1 MHNQARTAVFRPSGV
16 ASRRG
21 AWLGGLLACV
31 LLAATW
37 GAAQAQAQTA
47 TGLTVVQRD
56 GFATLRWNAVAGA
69 TDYQIE
75 RTPVDAADQPTGPSV
90 IRGLWRPNR
99 QVTPQSP
106 AFADAGFRLGDRFQ
120 WRVRAR
126 FGTTA
131 QPFSEP
137 VSGTT
142 LPSFGPQ
149 DFLTAFET
157 SDAVY
162 TPYDAEIEWTRR
174 LDAASDRVRVVTI
187 GHTVQG
193 REINLFIIGSPA
205 PLATAEAISASPTV
219 GANCNVHGNEPTG
232 REACFTMIRKLA
244 FSNEPWVL
252 DILSHATVLIVPSIN
267 GDGRAANTR
276 GNATGQDLNRDHGLL
291 SQPETFAFA
300 KFVRDYTPEVMVDGH
315 HFGDNNTCD
324 LPLLQPRH
332 LNTAPSIHNESKNG
346 LVEGWF
352 YDHSVEGWWPC
363 PYPAAP
369 IPGAS
374 SFTRVNG
381 LKNMVVTLVEAR
393 SRAGPT
399 RPGEAGGEN
408 RRRLAYSHLW
418 SIQQAFDYHRANL
431 PRIEKAIA
439 DGIAF
444 QSSDVGPIALDGDWP
459 LAPFPAPH
467 PGDSPPATRPPG
479 PGQLLDPAPC
489 GYLVT
494 KAQYTTPLDD
504 GGLPV
509 DLRTTLQQRLD
520 AHGIRVVPIGPDKYF
535 VPLGPA
541 VAWARQRRARPPA
554 AARAHRGCQAGQH
567 VLCDVSVLAGRRY
580 RAGDALAH
588 ARRGRPPFGAFTP
601 GVARDYTAS
610 TTATVISTAGDATLT
625 VADPSPTNTGK
636 LVNGSFALAQSI
648 QANAGGGAFAPVGGS
663 SSPTSLKSYD
673 GPASNDVVSVGF
685 KQSIA
690 ANDALRTGTYS
701 KTLTFTLSTT
711 QP

>member
-1 MHNQARTAVFRPSGV
+1 MHDQARTAGFRVGGL
-16 ASRRG
+16 AARRV
-21 AWLGGLLACV
+21 AWLGGPLACV
-31 LLAATW
+31 LLAATLW
-37 GAAQAQAQTA
+37 GAAQAHAQTA

-75 RTPVDAADQPTGPSV
+75 RTPVDAADQATGPSV

-99 QVTPQSP
+99 QVNPQSP
-106 AFADAGFRLGDRFQ
+106 AFADAGFRPGDRFR

-126 FGTTA
+126 IGTTA
-131 QPFSEP
+131 QPYSEP

-142 LPSFGPQ
+142 LASFGPQ
-149 DFLTAFET
+149 DLLTAFET
-157 SDAVY
+157 TDAVY

-174 LDAASDRVRVVTI
+174 IDAASDRVRVVTI
-187 GHTVQG
+187 GRTVQG
-193 REINLFIIGSPA
+193 REINLFIIGHPA
-205 PLATAEAISASPTV
+205 PLGTAAEISASPTV

-232 REACFTMIRKLA
+232 REACFMMIRKLA
-244 FSNEPWVL
+244 FSNEPWAL
-252 DILSHATVLIVPSIN
+252 DILSHATVLIVPSFN

-276 GNATGQDLNRDHGLL
+276 GNATGQDLNRDHGLI
-291 SQPETFAFA
+291 SQPETFTFA

-393 SRAGPT
+393 SGAGPT

-431 PRIEKAIA
+431 PRVQRAIA

-444 QSSDVGPIALDGDWP
+444 QSSDVGPIALDGDWL

-467 PGDSPPATRPPG
+467 PGDNPPATRPPG

-494 KAQYTTPLDD
+494 EEQYTTPLDD

-509 DLRTTLQQRLD
+509 DLRTSLQQRLD
-520 AHGIRVVPIGPDKYF
+520 AHGIRVEPRGPDTYY
-535 VPLGPA
+535 VPLAQPLRGLVNIVLDPA
-541 VAWARQRRARPPA
+541 QPPEPIVAAKRVSCVEISAPVGGTVPATLSLALGTPA
-554 AARAHRGCQAGQH
+554 A
-567 VLCDVSVLAGRRY
+567 
-580 RAGDALAH
+580 
-588 ARRGRPPFGAFTP
+588 FGAFTP
-601 GVARDYTAS
+601 GVARDYLAS
-610 TTATVISTAGDATLT
+610 TTATVTSTAGEATLS
-625 VADPSPTNTGK
+625 VADPSPVNTGK

-648 QANAGGGAFAPVGGS
+648 QSNAGGGAFAPVGGS

-673 GPASNDVVSVGF
+673 GPASNDVVSIGF

-690 ANDALRTGTYS
+690 ANEPLRTGSYS

>member
-1 MHNQARTAVFRPSGV
+1 
-16 ASRRG
+16 
-21 AWLGGLLACV
+21 
-31 LLAATW
+31 
-37 GAAQAQAQTA
+37 
-47 TGLTVVQRD
+47 
-56 GFATLRWNAVAGA
+56 
-69 TDYQIE
+69 
-75 RTPVDAADQPTGPSV
+75 
-90 IRGLWRPNR
+90 
-99 QVTPQSP
+99 VTPQSP
-106 AFADAGFRLGDRFQ
+106 AFADAGFRLGDRFL

-149 DFLTAFET
+149 EFLTAFET

-193 REINLFIIGSPA
+193 REINLFIIGHPA
-205 PLATAEAISASPTV
+205 PLGTAAEISASPTV

-232 REACFTMIRKLA
+232 REACFAMIRKLA

-252 DILSHATVLIVPSIN
+252 DILTHANVLIVPSIN

-276 GNATGQDLNRDHGLL
+276 GNATGQDLNRDHAVL

-332 LNTAPSIHNESKNG
+332 LNTAPSIHNESKLG

-393 SRAGPT
+393 SPAGPT
-399 RPGEAGGEN
+399 RPGESGGEN

-467 PGDSPPATRPPG
+467 PGDDPPATRPPG
-479 PGQLLDPAPC
+479 PGQLLDPPPC

-494 KAQYTTPLDD
+494 NAQYTTPLDD

-509 DLRTTLQQRLD
+509 NLRTTLQQRLD
-520 AHGIRVVPIGPDKYF
+520 AHGIQVVPISSDKYF
-535 VPLGPA
+535 VPLAQPLRGLVNVVLDPQQPPEPIVAAERSSTCYATSASLPVGGTVPA
-541 VAWARQRRARPPA
+541 TLSLTLGTPA
-554 AARAHRGCQAGQH
+554 A
-567 VLCDVSVLAGRRY
+567 
-580 RAGDALAH
+580 
-588 ARRGRPPFGAFTP
+588 FGAFTP
-601 GVARDYTAS
+601 GIARDYTAS
-610 TTATVISTAGDATLT
+610 TTATVTSTAGDATLT

-673 GPASNDVVSVGF
+673 GPASNDVVSVAF

>member
-1 MHNQARTAVFRPSGV
+1 MRNQARTAVLRASGV
-16 ASRRG
+16 ASHRVP
-21 AWLGGLLACV
+21 WLGGVLACV
-31 LLAATW
+31 LIAATQPW
-37 GAAQAQAQTA
+37 GAAQAQAQTDVQV

-56 GFATLRWNAVAGA
+56 GFATLRWNVVDGA

-75 RTPVDAADQPTGPSV
+75 RTAVNADDESTGPSE

-106 AFADAGFRLGDRFQ
+106 AFADAGFRLGDRFR

-126 FGTTA
+126 FGTEP

-137 VSGTT
+137 VSSTT

-149 DFLTAFET
+149 EFLTAFET

-162 TPYDAEIEWTRR
+162 TPYEAEIEWTRR
-174 LDAASDRVRVVTI
+174 IDAASDRVRVVTI
-187 GHTVQG
+187 GHTAQG
-193 REINLFIIGSPA
+193 REINLFIIGYPA
-205 PLATAEAISASPTV
+205 PPSTAEEISTSPTV

-232 REACFTMIRKLA
+232 REACFMMIRKLA
-244 FSNEPWVL
+244 FSNEPWAI

-276 GNATGQDLNRDHGLL
+276 GNSTGQDLNRDHALL

-315 HFGDNNTCD
+315 HFGNSGTCD

-332 LNTAPSIHNESKNG
+332 LNTAPSIHNESKQG

-381 LKNMVVTLVEAR
+381 LKNMVVTLVEGR
-393 SRAGPT
+393 SPAGPT

-431 PRIEKAIA
+431 PRIQEAIA

-444 QSSDVGPIALDGDWP
+444 QSSDVSPIALDGDWP

-467 PGDSPPATRPPG
+467 PGDSPPDTRPPG
-479 PGQLLDPAPC
+479 PGQLLDPPPC

-494 KAQYTTPLDD
+494 EQQYTTPLDD
-504 GGLPV
+504 GGLPGN
-509 DLRTTLQQRLD
+509 LRTSLQHRLD
-520 AHGIRVVPIGPDKYF
+520 AHGMQVVPRGPDTHFVPLAQPLRGLVNIVLDPEQPPRPIVAAERVSSCYPMSGFSPPVADPPVVNTASAGSSRPITFSLGGDRGIEILYGGSPASRPIDCATLDPIGPVEAAKAAGGSGLQYDAADDEYTYVWKTSRD
-535 VPLGPA
+535 
-541 VAWARQRRARPPA
+541 WAGTCRE
-554 AARAHRGCQAGQH
+554 
-567 VLCDVSVLAGRRY
+567 
-580 RAGDALAH
+580 
-588 ARRGRPPFGAFTP
+588 
-601 GVARDYTAS
+601 
-610 TTATVISTAGDATLT
+610 
-625 VADPSPTNTGK
+625 
-636 LVNGSFALAQSI
+636 FAL
-648 QANAGGGAFAPVGGS
+648 GLDDG
-663 SSPTSLKSYD
+663 TSY
-673 GPASNDVVSVGF
+673 PAYF
-685 KQSIA
+685 
-690 ANDALRTGTYS
+690 R
-701 KTLTFTLSTT
+701 FT
-711 QP
+711 

>member
-1 MHNQARTAVFRPSGV
+1 MQARTAVLRVSGV
-16 ASRRG
+16 DSRRV
-21 AWLGGLLACV
+21 ARLGGLLACV
-31 LLAATW
+31 LLAATQLW
-37 GAAQAQAQTA
+37 GVAWAQAQTA
-47 TGLTVVQRD
+47 TGLTVDQRD

-75 RTPVDAADQPTGPSV
+75 RTPVDADNQPTGPSV

-126 FGTTA
+126 LGTEAQPYSEPVFGTTLA
-131 QPFSEP
+131 
-137 VSGTT
+137 
-142 LPSFGPQ
+142 SFGPQ
-149 DFLTAFET
+149 EFLTAFET

-193 REINLFIIGSPA
+193 RDINLFIIGSPA
-205 PLATAEAISASPTV
+205 PLATAEEISASPTV

-232 REACFTMIRKLA
+232 REACFAMIRKLA
-244 FSNEPWVL
+244 FSNEPWVI

-267 GDGRAANTR
+267 GDGRAANSR

-315 HFGDNNTCD
+315 HFGNTNTCD

-332 LNTAPSIHNESKNG
+332 LNAAPSIHNESKEG

-381 LKNMVVTLVEAR
+381 LKNMVITLVEAR
-393 SRAGPT
+393 SPAGPT

-431 PRIEKAIA
+431 PRIQQAIA

-444 QSSDVGPIALDGDWP
+444 QSANVGPIALDGDWP
-459 LAPFPAPH
+459 LAAFPAPH

-479 PGQLLDPAPC
+479 AGQLLDPAPC

-494 KAQYTTPLDD
+494 HEQYTTPLDD
-504 GGLPV
+504 GDLPV
-509 DLRTTLQQRLD
+509 NLRTSLQQRLD
-520 AHGIRVVPIGPDKYF
+520 AHGIRVVQIAPDSYF
-535 VPLGPA
+535 VPLAQPLRGLINIVLDPA
-541 VAWARQRRARPPA
+541 QVPEPIVAAKRVSCTEVSSPVGGTVPA
-554 AARAHRGCQAGQH
+554 TLSLSLGASAT
-567 VLCDVSVLAGRRY
+567 
-580 RAGDALAH
+580 
-588 ARRGRPPFGAFTP
+588 FGAFTP
-601 GVARDYTAS
+601 GVAGDYTAS
-610 TTATVISTAGDATLT
+610 TTATVTSTAGDATLT
-625 VADPSPTNTGK
+625 VADPSSTSTGK

-663 SSPTSLKSYD
+663 SSPTSLKSYA

-685 KQSIA
+685 RQSIA
-690 ANDALRTGTYS
+690 ANEALRTGAYS

-711 QP
+711 TP

>member
-1 MHNQARTAVFRPSGV
+1 MHNQARTAVFRV
-16 ASRRG
+16 R
-21 AWLGGLLACV
+21 LGGLLACV
-31 LLAATW
+31 LLAAIQLW
-37 GAAQAQAQTA
+37 GAAQAHAQTA

-75 RTPVDAADQPTGPSV
+75 RTPVDASNQATGPSV

-99 QVTPQSP
+99 HVTPQSP

-126 FGTTA
+126 LGTAAQPYSEPVFGTTL
-131 QPFSEP
+131 S
-137 VSGTT
+137 
-142 LPSFGPQ
+142 SFGPQ
-149 DFLTAFET
+149 EFLTAFET

-174 LDAASDRVRVVTI
+174 LDTASDRVRVVTI

-205 PLATAEAISASPTV
+205 PLATAEAISKSPTV

-232 REACFTMIRKLA
+232 REACFAMIRKLA
-244 FSNEPWVL
+244 FSNEPWVT

-267 GDGRAANTR
+267 GDGRAANSR

-381 LKNMVVTLVEAR
+381 LKNLVVTLVEAR
-393 SRAGPT
+393 SNAGPT

-431 PRIEKAIA
+431 PRIQQAIA

-444 QSSDVGPIALDGDWP
+444 QSSNVGPIALDGDWP

-479 PGQLLDPAPC
+479 AGQLLNPAPC
-489 GYLVT
+489 GYLLT
-494 KAQYTTPLDD
+494 RAQYTTPLDD

-509 DLRTTLQQRLD
+509 NLRTSLQQRLD
-520 AHGIRVVPIGPDKYF
+520 AHGIRVVPIDPNTYF
-535 VPLGPA
+535 VPLAQPLRGLVNVVLDPA
-541 VAWARQRRARPPA
+541 QPPEPIVAAERVSTCYATSASSSVGGTVPA
-554 AARAHRGCQAGQH
+554 TLSLALGASAA
-567 VLCDVSVLAGRRY
+567 
-580 RAGDALAH
+580 
-588 ARRGRPPFGAFTP
+588 FGAFTP
-601 GVARDYTAS
+601 GVARDYLAS
-610 TTATVISTAGDATLT
+610 TTATVTSTAGDATLT

-636 LVNGSFALAQSI
+636 LVNGSFALAQSV
-648 QANAGGGAFAPVGGS
+648 QAKADGGVFAPVGGS
-663 SSPTSLKSYD
+663 SSPTSLKSYN
-673 GPASNDVVSVGF
+673 GPASNDVVSVAF
-685 KQSIA
+685 QQSIA
-690 ANDALRTGTYS
+690 ANEALRTGTYS